1 MYKKSTIAIVVTYN
15 RLELLKENIN
25 ALTTCIGPEN
35 ILVVDNHSTDGTDKY
50 LEDEH
55 ITYIRMQSNEGGAG
69 GFSRGIVEGIKRGYK
84 YLWIMDDDTIPY
96 PDSLNKLLDAA
107 GIVKSNFGFLAS
119 YVEWTDQ
126 TPCIMNMPELIPG
139 LNRDE
144 IEYESKGIIKC
155 NRASFVSM
163 LINRDAVIESGLPIK
178 EFFIWGDDTEYSN
191 RLAKAFPCYFVPS
204 SIVLHKMKNNTPTD
218 IITDSKDRL
227 ERYKLLY
234 RNQTYMARMKGKK
247 DSNINTI
254 WILYQILKVV
264 KSSTSQKMKRIK
276 IILSGWNAGR
286 HFNPQIKFVDK

>member
-1 MYKKSTIAIVVTYN
+1 MYKKNTIAIVVTYN

-25 ALTTCIGPEN
+25 ALTTCIGLEN
-35 ILVVDNHSTDGTDKY
+35 ILVVDNHSTDGTDEY

-69 GFSRGIVEGIKRGYK
+69 GFSRGIEEGIKRGYK
-84 YLWIMDDDTIPY
+84 YLWIMDDDTIVY
-96 PDSLNKLLDAA
+96 PDSLNKLLDASET
-107 GIVKSNFGFLAS
+107 VKSNFGFLAS
-119 YVEWTDQ
+119 YVEWTDH
-126 TPCIMNMPELIPG
+126 TPCIMNIPELMPG

-191 RLAKAFPCYFVPS
+191 RLAKALPCYFVPS

-218 IITDSKDRL
+218 IITDSEDRL

-247 DSNINTI
+247 NSNINTL

-264 KSSTSQKMKRIK
+264 KSSTSKKMKRIK

-286 HFNPQIKFVDK
+286 HFNPQIKFVDN